1 MPPKKAGKK
10 GVQLPPA
17 FDAADV
23 DDHEDLQAIITADS
37 GCEKCCPSCLPFLM
51 LQQLDLVF
59 VLSVF
64 AVSAPPHIC
73 SCDQVKK

>member
-37 GCEKCCPSCLPFLM
+37 GCPLCLPFLM
-51 LQQLDLVF
+51 LQQLDLVL